1 MSINRECVIEN
12 VCNEDE
18 TPNYGSTAESAP
30 YSRISKEQQQCSRNE
45 AKRRAEE
52 TVSFPSN
59 ITCAKHYNTANRS
72 DLNQLSFVHNVVLIV
87 IGIIAT
93 VIPEV
98 GFQSYVFYVAG
109 LICFIPGAYHVVF
122 VCCAVKGRK
131 GYDFHQLPLFT

>member
-1 MSINRECVIEN
+1 IESIVIL
-12 VCNEDE
+12 
-18 TPNYGSTAESAP
+18 PNGNFAFSSLSL
-30 YSRISKEQQQCSRNE
+30 SR
-45 AKRRAEE
+45 
-52 TVSFPSN
+52 
-59 ITCAKHYNTANRS
+59 
-72 DLNQLSFVHNVVLIV
+72 NVVLIV